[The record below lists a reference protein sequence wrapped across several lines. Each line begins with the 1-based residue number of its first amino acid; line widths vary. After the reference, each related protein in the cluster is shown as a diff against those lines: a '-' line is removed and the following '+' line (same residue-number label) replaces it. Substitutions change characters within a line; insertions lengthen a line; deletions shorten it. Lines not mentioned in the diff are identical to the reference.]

1 MGKSL
6 YITFLNRTA
15 TGNQGSISRMKTEI
29 CIAGVIFALLVVR
42 CVSDAPHIN
51 PLDPALNHNQLTE
64 VSGKVTRLNAAI
76 NIAGATLRLMPGPVF
91 TQSQPDGT
99 YRFAVPLAGGTYW
112 LHCEAPGFSADS
124 VQLNLAPGQ
133 TVIQN
138 FALNGLPE
146 FTGISLATRHEA
158 NFITIEDFFLDI
170 QVSVADAD
178 GPGEIKSVWCEIPT
192 LGYVDTLRF
201 LPQQQRFFARL
212 LPQKVVQSRLLTPLE
227 GQPFVIF
234 VADQHGAVAV
244 SPPQFIKRIIDGI
257 PRTVGPNGAA
267 SIPFDFRWEAF
278 PAPFRFH
285 YRIEIFPNINIQ
297 LPPVAT
303 LDEIPADST
312 TRRFATQLDAGN
324 YFWVLYVV
332 DEFGNYSRS
341 IQTTLNIN

>member
-1 MGKSL
+1 
-6 YITFLNRTA
+6 
-15 TGNQGSISRMKTEI
+15 MKKGI
-29 CIAGVIFALLVVR
+29 RIAGVIFAFLVVK
-42 CVSDAPHIN
+42 CVSDAPRIN
-51 PLDPALNHNQLTE
+51 PLDPALNNNLLLE
-64 VSGKVTRLNAAI
+64 VSGKVTRLNTAI
-76 NIAGATLRLMPGPVF
+76 NIAGATLRLTPGPVL
-91 TQSQPDGT
+91 TQSQTDGT
-99 YRFAVPLAGGTYW
+99 YRFEVTLTTGTYW
-112 LHCEAPGFSADS
+112 LHCEAPGFAADS

-133 TVIQN
+133 TVTQN

-146 FTGISLATRHEA
+146 FTDISLATRHEA
-158 NFITIEDFFLDI
+158 NFITIEDFFLDL

-212 LPQKVVQSRLLTPLE
+212 LPQKVVQSRSLTPLE

-244 SPPQFIKRIIDGI
+244 SQPQFIKRIIDGI
-257 PRTVGPNGAA
+257 PRTLAPNGTA
-267 SIPFDFRWEAF
+267 SVPFEFRWESF
-278 PAPFRFH
+278 PAPFSFR

-297 LPPVAT
+297 LPPVVT
-303 LDEIPADST
+303 IDEIPADST
-312 TRRFATQLDAGN
+312 TMHFATPLDAGN
-324 YFWVLYVV
+324 YFWVLFVV